1 MEVQKN
7 IAGRLFTVITL
18 MAAPV
23 TTLLADS
30 LPCVIEPTEKVELGS
45 PVVGVLAEI
54 RVERGDQVKKGQVV
68 ARLAAQVERK
78 SVDLA
83 MLKVN
88 DYSEI
93 QAATAA
99 LEHAKRE
106 KTRAVILFKKSLVSK
121 QALDKAVT
129 EETLARHRL
138 EQARENQKQSEQALK
153 LARAKLNQRIL
164 RSPIDGIITERYL
177 SPGDRIQDQPI
188 VRIAK
193 VDPLRVEVIAPAKFF
208 NQFKKGQ
215 SVEVTPKLPGF
226 KTRRAKVI
234 IIDRTIDAASNTF
247 RVTLEL
253 ANPDLK
259 IPAGARCTV
268 DMEPAGNG

>member
-1 MEVQKN
+1 MDWLGKLAVR
-7 IAGRLFTVITL
+7 IAVTALMNVPFGTV
-18 MAAPV
+18 
-23 TTLLADS
+23 LAGT

-45 PVVGVLAEI
+45 PVIGVLAEL
-54 RVERGDQVKKGQVV
+54 RVERGDQVKKGQII

-93 QAATAA
+93 QATTAA

-106 KTRAVILFKKSLVSK
+106 KTRAVLLFKKSLISK
-121 QALDKAVT
+121 QDLDKAVT

-138 EQARENQKQSEQALK
+138 EQARESQKQSAQELK
-153 LARAKLNQRIL
+153 LAKAKLNQRIL
-164 RSPIDGIITERYL
+164 RSPIDGIVTERYL
-177 SPGDRIQDQPI
+177 SAGDRIQDQPI

-193 VDPLRVEVIAPAKFF
+193 IDPLRVEVIAPAKYF
-208 NQFKKGQ
+208 NQFEKGQ
-215 SVEVTPKLPGF
+215 SVNVAPKLPGVDP
-226 KTRRAKVI
+226 KEAQVI

-253 ANPDLK
+253 KNPGLK

-268 DMEPAGNG
+268 DMDPAVGN